1 MPFARLRNRK
11 RRHTR
16 SSAFSRRLFRRWTP
30 AEAENECGKTEEQK
44 PAENF
49 ESSAA
54 PKARPNRR
62 IVPRDGDRHMLA
74 KAHNVSTKNNV
85 IAMSVRTKGPNASMT
100 GMVA

>member
-1 MPFARLRNRK
+1 MNAAK
-11 RRHTR
+11 
-16 SSAFSRRLFRRWTP
+16 
-30 AEAENECGKTEEQK
+30 QK
-44 PAENF
+44 NKSPAENLV
-49 ESSAA
+49 SSAA